1 MRGRVRLALLA
12 LVALGAAPGTWLRTA
27 VPPLDARA
35 IVLMEPLIFSQ
46 QPGSAVVLEAVWH
59 LTSPNSHFGS
69 YSGLVSLPDD
79 QLLAVS
85 DKGRWLRFAV
95 PKSGGPGS
103 GGPAPRFGVIGGE
116 VVSDKRQ
123 VDAEA
128 VTRDPATG
136 QLWIAY
142 EGSNSIERHSLSLL
156 GSDRAEPQG
165 MARWSGNKGPEAMA
179 RLADGR
185 FIVIGEGSP
194 DWLGE
199 GFPALLFSGDPV
211 DGARAQTFGFSAPD
225 GYRATDMAALP
236 DGRVLI
242 LLRAIEGVIPPR
254 FSAKLVLAD
263 PAHIRP
269 GATWRGEEVAHFGL
283 DLPTDNFEG
292 LAVVPQDEGRTD
304 GALTLWLISDDN
316 GAALQR
322 TLLYRLR
329 WTPDAR
335 KARPAS
341 RTRLSEQ

>member
-1 MRGRVRLALLA
+1 MRRKARLTALALIALA
-12 LVALGAAPGTWLRTA
+12 LAPGTWLRTTVPADDLRPILRMEA
-27 VPPLDARA
+27 VPFTASSSGKVTL
-35 IVLMEPLIFSQ
+35 Q
-46 QPGSAVVLEAVWH
+46 GVWH
-59 LTSPNSHFGS
+59 LTSPNMHFGS
-69 YSGLVSLPDD
+69 YSGLVALPGAT
-79 QLLAVS
+79 LLAVS
-85 DKGRWLRFAV
+85 DKGRWLRFAA
-95 PKSGGPGS
+95 PGMN
-103 GGPAPRFGVIGGE
+103 GPAPRFGVIDGT

-128 VTRDPATG
+128 VTLDPASD

-142 EGSNSIERHSLSLL
+142 EGANSIARYGRDLV
-156 GSDRAEPQG
+156 GSTRVEPSG
-165 MARWSGNKGPEAMA
+165 MARWSGNSGPEAMT

-194 DWLGE
+194 DWLGK
-199 GFPALLFSGDPV
+199 GYPALLFSGDPV
-211 DGARAQTFGFSAPD
+211 EGAQSIAFGFVAPE

-254 FSAKLVLAD
+254 FSARLLVAD
-263 PAHIRP
+263 SGGIRRN
-269 GATWRGEEVAHFGL
+269 GMWQGDEIARFDL

-292 LAVVPQDEGRTD
+292 LAVTARPD

-329 WTPDAR
+329 WAPEKPAADAR

-341 RTRLSEQ
+341 RTRLSGH